1 MSSSLTI
8 VIPTKNRNKYLKRT
22 INYWSDTNCKI
33 IIADGSSKADENL
46 KKNKKILYFH
56 SNKSIHERIIEL
68 IHLVKT
74 KYVLFSGDDEFFSK
88 QNTLKY
94 INFLNKNKQYI
105 ACGGNAL
112 SFDVIANSCFY
123 KLSYSKKLT
132 KINIDNFSNYS
143 VNYFY
148 SINRTKFWK
157 KNLETAIKIDEKYK
171 IFSIGEMIFEYLM
184 LLDGKVFKFN
194 DIFWYRSME
203 NSPIPAS
210 KIKFSIWWEK
220 LKIIEKNNF
229 VFEIFA
235 KKTIIKKTIKI
246 FDKLSYFLK
255 TKKIEKP
262 SLLRRVIF
270 KLFNI
275 TYVKMHNKNQ
285 ILNII
290 KNNKILI
297 NLEELELIENY
308 IAK

>member
-1 MSSSLTI
+1 M
-8 VIPTKNRNKYLKRT
+8 PTQT
-22 INYWSDTNCKI
+22 D
-33 IIADGSSKADENL
+33 
-46 KKNKKILYFH
+46 KKIKLPETKENTVKPIFKKSWADYSDDEEEETLVLEP
-56 SNKSIHERIIEL
+56 SNSS
-68 IHLVKT
+68 VK
-74 KYVLFSGDDEFFSK
+74 KFDKCYVWLLMKGDDY
-88 QNTLKY
+88 TPGVY
-94 INFLNKNKQYI
+94 
-105 ACGGNAL
+105 
-112 SFDVIANSCFY
+112 
-123 KLSYSKKLT
+123 T
-132 KINIDNFSNYS
+132 S
-143 VNYFY
+143 VH

-184 LLDGKVFKFN
+184 LLDGKVFKFD

-220 LKIIEKNNF
+220 LKIIEKKNF
-229 VFEIFA
+229 VFELFA

-246 FDKLSYFLK
+246 FDKLSYYLK
-255 TKKIEKP
+255 TRKREKP

-275 TYVKMHNKNQ
+275 TYVKMHKKNQ
-285 ILNII
+285 ILKII